1 MRIKFHALAGIEPT
15 PSCLPGERLDH
26 YATEAGG
33 VVVKNCEEL
42 TYDIDDKARPGGEF
56 TCRVELPCE
65 SYIGRNLTAEISV
78 KGKKK
83 EVVIQCALEACRL
96 LDRYGLLRQANHE
109 SKSKRRRKQQEDED
123 YDSDDDTFFDRTG
136 TVEAKRSKRSG
147 AVQAPAETYTSLLA
161 KHADLVATIGSMEA
175 RLADMQARVAHKV
188 MDSEAEDSLDAY
200 MKSGYSEDTTEAK
213 IERRRLKVE
222 IASLKKQEETTRKL
236 VNIAKPTSLPELKP
250 PSFSSSTSSSSSSAP
265 STTSSSSAPSSS
277 VPTSIKS
284 HPKGRRRNEDKGS
297 SGTTR
302 EDKSSNTTCQE
313 KSSTTSD
320 DRMECD
326 KEKEE
331 EEEEEEEGVCK
342 AEDVEIKTTKDSTN
356 KRSSHTGVKS
366 SSSKPPPVSTLDF
379 IQRNSNKQSP
389 NPSTKSKPISEPI
402 SSMNDEEF
410 STTCWQPPK
419 NQTGDGRTA
428 LNDKYGY

>member
-1 MRIKFHALAGIEPT
+1 MSR
-15 PSCLPGERLDH
+15 
-26 YATEAGG
+26 
-33 VVVKNCEEL
+33 
-42 TYDIDDKARPGGEF
+42 KAKGGEN
-56 TCRVELPCE
+56 
-65 SYIGRNLTAEISV
+65 S
-78 KGKKK
+78 
-83 EVVIQCALEACRL
+83 
-96 LDRYGLLRQANHE
+96 
-109 SKSKRRRKQQEDED
+109 RRTKIMIVTTIR
-123 YDSDDDTFFDRTG
+123 

-147 AVQAPAETYTSLLA
+147 AVQSPAETYTSLLA

-175 RLADMQARVAHKV
+175 RLADMQARAAHKV

-250 PSFSSSTSSSSSSAP
+250 PSFSSSTSSSSSSSAP
-265 STTSSSSAPSSS
+265 STTSSSPPSSS
-277 VPTSIKS
+277 VSSSIKS

-302 EDKSSNTTCQE
+302 EDKSSSTTCQE

-331 EEEEEEEGVCK
+331 EEEEEEEEGVCK
-342 AEDVEIKTTKDSTN
+342 AEDVESKTNKDSTN

-379 IQRNSNKQSP
+379 IQRNSIKQSP
-389 NPSTKSKPISEPI
+389 NHSTKSKPISEPI